1 VNRRQTVYLLMIAQ
15 GDQTRERVTKREKI
29 EREREE
35 KTERESETE
44 REKKKWS
51 KREKKKK

>member
-1 VNRRQTVYLLMIAQ
+1 MNRRQTVYLLMIAQ